1 MAKLDTTSDDSPARK
16 SGAEGDA
23 DSPPLNLT
31 NHFLIAMPSMLDP
44 IFGGTVVY
52 LCEHNANGALGVVIN
67 KPTDMTMQV
76 LFDRIDL
83 KLEISP
89 ELSGLD
95 YGDSI
100 AERPVMF
107 GGPVQVE
114 RGFVLHAP
122 IKNYSST
129 LKVTDQIAMTTSKD
143 VLEEV
148 AHGNGPQRILV
159 SLGCSGWSAGQLES
173 EIVHNGWLTVAADP
187 AIIFDLPIAERFA
200 AAVNLLGISP
210 YMLTSESGRA

>member
-1 MAKLDTTSDDSPARK
+1 MAKLDTSPDDFTRRKRVAKAPGSPDSP
-16 SGAEGDA
+16 S
-23 DSPPLNLT
+23 LNLT

-44 IFGGTVVY
+44 VFGGTVVY
-52 LCEHNANGALGVVIN
+52 LCEHNVNGALGVVIN
-67 KPTDMTMQV
+67 KPTDMTMQA

-83 KLEISP
+83 TLETSP
-89 ELSGLD
+89 GLD
-95 YGDSI
+95 FAGSI
-100 AERPVMF
+100 AGRPVMF

-129 LKVTDQIAMTTSKD
+129 LQVTEQIAMTTSKD

-148 AHGNGPQRILV
+148 AHGNGPQRLLV
-159 SLGCSGWSAGQLES
+159 SLGCSGWGAGQLES
-173 EIVHNGWLTVAADP
+173 EIVRNGWLTVAADP

-210 YMLTSESGRA
+210 FMLTAESGRA